1 MRSVVSYI
9 LITIVLIQLVGATV
23 YFEASR
29 YAVRKEIKARIKS
42 GLSKKDLLVLTFSKQ
57 AFNTLHWLNRN
68 EFERNGDLFDVVR
81 VKKLSSGAFEIQCIS
96 DVKEKELF
104 RYVGRETASN
114 LGNEDHPTPLFNWVK
129 LLHTPSLVTEI
140 NYDLPI
146 VNYDLKTKIAANY
159 QFMFS
164 DAELCIESPPPCF
177 LVDC

>member
-1 MRSVVSYI
+1 MSVRNFVSYI
-9 LITIVLIQLVGATV
+9 LISIILIQLVGTTV

-29 YAVRKEIKARIKS
+29 YAVKKEIKARIKS
-42 GLSKKDLLVLTFSKQ
+42 GLSKKDILVLTFSKQ

-68 EFERNGDLFDVVR
+68 EFERNGDLFDVVHL
-81 VKKLSSGAFEIQCIS
+81 KKLSSGAFELQCIS

-104 RYVGRETASN
+104 RHVGRETASN
-114 LGNEDHPTPLFNWVK
+114 LGNEEHPTPIFNWVK

-146 VNYDLKTKIAANY
+146 FNYDLKTKIPANY

-164 DAELCIESPPPCF
+164 DAELSIESPPPCF
-177 LVDC
+177 FG